1 MTSNNSSGLKNES
14 NNFINTFYGEIVRGN
29 IIKDQQLTSR
39 LLVSIIFIGI
49 FTHLFLK
56 GQRSSYGTHGA
67 ASALIW
73 GYSMVVFSI
82 ICILFINNINS
93 QTKNIMKIIP
103 LDVLLILIIMI
114 WLISINS
121 KYLTE
126 INKGNVPNKFYSY
139 SSITSIIILFQ
150 ILFFLMTY
158 VLKNNTDT
166 KVKEILKSVSIINYI
181 LISLTFMFVLAQ
193 QYMLGNFCVDVL

>member
-1 MTSNNSSGLKNES
+1 MESNNNSGFKNES
-14 NNFINTFYGEIVRGN
+14 NNFINTFYSEIVRGN
-29 IIKDQQLTSR
+29 VIKDQQLTSR
-39 LLVSIIFIGI
+39 LLISVIFIGI

-56 GQRSSYGTHGA
+56 GQRSSYGTHGS
-67 ASALIW
+67 ASALVW

-93 QTKNIMKIIP
+93 QTMNIMKIIP
-103 LDVLLILIIMI
+103 LDVLFILIIMI
-114 WLISINS
+114 WLISLNS

-139 SSITSIIILFQ
+139 STITSIIILVQ

-158 VLKNNTDT
+158 VLKNNQN
-166 KVKEILKSVSIINYI
+166 KKIQGILKNVSIINYI
-181 LISLTFMFVLAQ
+181 LIILTFMFVLAQ
-193 QYMLGNFCVDVL
+193 QFMLGNFCVDVL